1 MMSPRPEVEE
11 DLRVCI
17 ARIIYKCSSSAAGE
31 ALEFTTLYRNACEAV
46 RLNRPSMLVPYERT
60 MKESSVEIDIIFDTR
75 ATEMALQRGHRKEQK
90 EIWLAVIPLPFFFET
105 KNHASD
111 SEEAA
116 VK

>member
-1 MMSPRPEVEE
+1 
-11 DLRVCI
+11 
-17 ARIIYKCSSSAAGE
+17 
-31 ALEFTTLYRNACEAV
+31 
-46 RLNRPSMLVPYERT
+46 MLVPYERT